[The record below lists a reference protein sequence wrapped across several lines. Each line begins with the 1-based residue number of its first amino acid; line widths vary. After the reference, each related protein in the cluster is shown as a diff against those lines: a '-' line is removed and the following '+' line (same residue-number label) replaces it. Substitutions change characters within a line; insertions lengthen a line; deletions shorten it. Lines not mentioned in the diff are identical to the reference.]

1 VSSLD
6 RQATRTIYDFI
17 QAHLE
22 AHQGYSPSIREIAA
36 GVYFAPS
43 TVLRHLDWLEA
54 WGLIER
60 EANKARSIR
69 LTAKGWPAG

>member
-1 VSSLD
+1 MSSPD
-6 RQATRTIYDFI
+6 RQATKAVYDFI
-17 QAHLE
+17 QVHLE
-22 AHQGYSPSIREIAA
+22 VNQGYSPSIREIAA

-60 EANKARSIR
+60 EGNKARSIR
-69 LTAKGWPAG
+69 LTARAWPAG